1 MCMTGFCNLLIKQ
14 IHSKSSKILK
24 IFVIQLPSEN
34 SMNPFS
40 RVEQEEALDI
50 FDKAPV
56 ISSSLM
62 FIFGTTG
69 ISFLGY
75 FGGLPLRLRNASV
88 CI

>member
-1 MCMTGFCNLLIKQ
+1 MLLAV
-14 IHSKSSKILK
+14 
-24 IFVIQLPSEN
+24 FVIHLPSEN

-40 RVEQEEALDI
+40 SVEQEEALGI

-69 ISFLGY
+69 MSFLGY
-75 FGGLPLRLRNASV
+75 LGGLPLRLRNASV